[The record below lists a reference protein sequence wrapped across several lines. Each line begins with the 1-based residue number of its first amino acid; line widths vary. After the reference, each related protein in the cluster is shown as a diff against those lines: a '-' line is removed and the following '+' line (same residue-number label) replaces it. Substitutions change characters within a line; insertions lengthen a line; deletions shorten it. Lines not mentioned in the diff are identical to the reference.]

1 MRFAVRAAF
10 AMAVAAAVF
19 AGAAYAG
26 PGIDGSLTGPLLS
39 ITAIAE
45 GKTAKWELGWEQ
57 FPALV
62 NGKGSWSSPGVIELK
77 DNDDLIASLNSIN
90 VFYDVDPSVQLNFSV
105 TAGNTVTTF
114 TFTSSTVVFTPL
126 VNPVATA
133 TAAVTV
139 TDNNGNGV
147 TLTGLLP
154 GGKVYRADTDLGNYA
169 LLVNGVSAAGM
180 FQSNTANESLAGVI
194 NGTVSSISSQFSFTL
209 TALDGASGTSSFT
222 VIPEPGSL
230 VALGSALAGFAGLAL
245 RRRV

>member
-39 ITAIAE
+39 ITAIAA
-45 GKTAKWELGWEQ
+45 GKTAIWELGWDQ

-77 DNDDLIASLNSIN
+77 DNGDLVASLNSIN

-139 TDNNGNGV
+139 TDNTGNGA

-169 LLVNGVSAAGM
+169 LLVNGVSAGM

-209 TALDGASGTSSFT
+209 TPLDGASGTSSFT
-222 VIPEPGSL
+222 VVPEPGSL

>member
-1 MRFAVRAAF
+1 
-10 AMAVAAAVF
+10 MAVAAAVF

-77 DNDDLIASLNSIN
+77 ENGHPIASLNSIN

-169 LLVNGVSAAGM
+169 LLVNGVSAGM
-180 FQSNTANESLAGVI
+180 FQSKTANESLAGVI
-194 NGTVSSISSQFSFTL
+194 AGTVSSISSQFSFTL

>member
-26 PGIDGSLTGPLLS
+26 PGIDQSLTGPLLS

-77 DNDDLIASLNSIN
+77 ENGHPIASLNSIN

-169 LLVNGVSAAGM
+169 LLVNGVSAGM
-180 FQSNTANESLAGVI
+180 FQSKTANESLAGVI
-194 NGTVSSISSQFSFTL
+194 AGTVSSISSQFSFTL
-209 TALDGASGTSSFT
+209 TSLDGASGTSSFT

>member
-1 MRFAVRAAF
+1 
-10 AMAVAAAVF
+10 MAVAAAVF

-39 ITAIAE
+39 ITAIAA
-45 GKTAKWELGWEQ
+45 GKTAIWELGWDQ

-77 DNDDLIASLNSIN
+77 DNGDLIASLNSIN

-169 LLVNGVSAAGM
+169 LLVNGVSAGM
-180 FQSNTANESLAGVI
+180 FQSKTANESLAGVI
-194 NGTVSSISSQFSFTL
+194 AGTVSSISSQFSFTL

>member
-77 DNDDLIASLNSIN
+77 ENGHPIASLNSIN

-169 LLVNGVSAAGM
+169 LLVNGVSAGM
-180 FQSNTANESLAGVI
+180 FQSKTANESLAGVI
-194 NGTVSSISSQFSFTL
+194 AGTVSSISSQFSFTL
-209 TALDGASGTSSFT
+209 TSLDGASGTSSFT

>member
-39 ITAIAE
+39 ITAIAA
-45 GKTAKWELGWEQ
+45 GKTAIWELGWDQ

-77 DNDDLIASLNSIN
+77 DNGDLIASLNSIN

-169 LLVNGVSAAGM
+169 LLVNGVSAGM
-180 FQSNTANESLAGVI
+180 FQSKTANESLAGVI
-194 NGTVSSISSQFSFTL
+194 AGTVSSISSQFSFTL

>member
-1 MRFAVRAAF
+1 MRFAVRAVF

-39 ITAIAE
+39 ITAIAA
-45 GKTAKWELGWEQ
+45 GKTANWELGWDQ
-57 FPALV
+57 FPGLV
-62 NGKGSWSSPGVIELK
+62 NGKGAWRAPGVIELRS
-77 DNDDLIASLNSIN
+77 NGDLIASLNSIN

-139 TDNNGNGV
+139 TDNTGNGA
-147 TLTGLLP
+147 TLTGLLS

-169 LLVNGVSAAGM
+169 LLVNGVSAGT

-194 NGTVSSISSQFSFTL
+194 SGTVSSISSQFSFTL
-209 TALDGASGTSSFT
+209 TPLDGASGTSSFT
-222 VIPEPGSL
+222 VVPEPGSL

>member
-1 MRFAVRAAF
+1 
-10 AMAVAAAVF
+10 MAVAAAVF

-77 DNDDLIASLNSIN
+77 DNGDLIASLNSIN

-114 TFTSSTVVFTPL
+114 TFTSSTVLFTPL

-139 TDNNGNGV
+139 TDNTGNGA

-169 LLVNGVSAAGM
+169 LLVNGVSAGM
-180 FQSNTANESLAGVI
+180 FQSKTANESLAGVI
-194 NGTVSSISSQFSFTL
+194 AGTVSSISSQFSFTL
-209 TALDGASGTSSFT
+209 TSLDGASGTSSFT

>member
-77 DNDDLIASLNSIN
+77 ENGHPIASLNSIN

-147 TLTGLLP
+147 MLTGLLP

-169 LLVNGVSAAGM
+169 LLVNGVSAGM
-180 FQSNTANESLAGVI
+180 FQSKTANESLAGVI
-194 NGTVSSISSQFSFTL
+194 AGTVSSISSQFSFTL
-209 TALDGASGTSSFT
+209 TSLDGASGTSSFT